1 MKPPN
6 LCLPK
11 RTRFHGPVT
20 RLPPLCKDRPNG
32 KLIFNSFMNDDELT
46 EKELK
51 RVEADDQA
59 IQTIL
64 LGLPEDIDLFYDRD
78 GVIYDPS
85 TCISKFQGKGC
96 ALSISFILIDLIAQK
111 EESRIQLQ
119 AKEFDLMACC
129 MRIQASTSGT
139 QTDKAS
145 VYDSDGS
152 AEVSD
157 IDKRMKNGAKPDKI
171 EHGNEKSVKN

>member
-32 KLIFNSFMNDDELT
+32 KLIFNSFMNGPYV
-46 EKELK
+46 
-51 RVEADDQA
+51 RRM
-59 IQTIL
+59 I
-64 LGLPEDIDLFYDRD
+64 PEPGD

-152 AEVSD
+152 AE
-157 IDKRMKNGAKPDKI
+157 
-171 EHGNEKSVKN
+171 